1 MEKII
6 KESPLSQDEIV
17 LLREQ
22 YVIEYAKKKGWDS
35 NKLSTTQL
43 LEIVESKGYK
53 QPMILS

>member
-6 KESPLSQDEIV
+6 KATPLTQEEIT

-43 LEIVESKGYK
+43 LEIVESKGYR